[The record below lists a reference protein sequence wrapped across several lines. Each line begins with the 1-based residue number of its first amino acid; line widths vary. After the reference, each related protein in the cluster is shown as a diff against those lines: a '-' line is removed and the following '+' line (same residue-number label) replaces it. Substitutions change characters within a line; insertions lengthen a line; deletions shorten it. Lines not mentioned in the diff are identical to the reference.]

1 MACVIRAVGPLSSGS
16 GSGLSPDAYWQLKRA
31 QLESSHSLASHV
43 NTRAVR
49 PVVSPAAPAAA
60 AGTWSRQEL
69 LGWTCW
75 HLVLFEVT
83 LPAVVLGTFP
93 ELLLEI
99 VTSTAVTSA
108 VIKQPVLLQIDSS
121 H

>member
-1 MACVIRAVGPLSSGS
+1 MARVNHAVGPHSSGS
-16 GSGLSPDAYWQLKRA
+16 GSGLSPDVYWQLKRA
-31 QLESSHSLASHV
+31 QLDSSHSLASHV

-49 PVVSPAAPAAA
+49 TVVSSAAPAVA

-75 HLVLFEVT
+75 HPGLFEVT
-83 LPAVVLGTFP
+83 LPAAVLGTFP

-108 VIKQPVLLQIDSS
+108 VIKQPGLLQIDSS